1 MSTLVMKF
9 GGTSVGSAEAIR
21 HLLMIVQDAKTQW
34 DNVVVVTSAIR
45 GVTDTLVGLVEAAQ
59 SGDQPAIEGQLELLR
74 HRHRQASRE
83 FIAPD
88 AHPDLI
94 HTIDQQTDEL
104 LAKLNVTLQ
113 AVVSVGV
120 ADGQSRDAVL
130 SMGERLMARILAAI
144 FQVNDI
150 AAASIDA
157 SEMIVTNERF
167 QNAQPLD
174 LPSRG
179 NAQRMIMPLLA
190 DGIVPVVT
198 GYIGAT
204 EAGAVTTFG
213 RGGSD
218 YSGTY
223 LASLL
228 DADEVWIWT
237 DVDGVMSADPRQIK
251 EARVLETISY
261 EEVSEFAHFGAKVLH
276 PRSVE
281 PLVGPAIP
289 LRVCNTFNPSH
300 PGTRIESQDDAQPR
314 YLRAVTSI
322 SGVLVFIPNGGNEQ
336 GAAMLQTV
344 QQTLTRSFSQEAKPI
359 ITVDSH
365 AGHLLC
371 FVVPTTAPRNALANS
386 INYLQAHFTENYVHL
401 NWRVES
407 VAIVA
412 AIGVVDVQQTVQ
424 VLNALKSVKADLL
437 ALGHGSPECTLL
449 VVPSPQALRVMR
461 HLHRM
466 IDAVQMQLYYAEN
479 DPSGVSSTNLPAS
492 RRRQN
497 KKQRGRSE
505 PPQRVIPL

>member
-1 MSTLVMKF
+1 MKF
-9 GGTSVGSAEAIR
+9 GGTSVGSAEAVRQVIS
-21 HLLMIVQDAKTQW
+21 IVKDAKTRW
-34 DNVVVVTSAIR
+34 RNIVVVTSAIR
-45 GVTDTLVGLVEAAQ
+45 GVTDTLVSLVEAAQ

-74 HRHRQASRE
+74 QRHQQAARE
-83 FIAPD
+83 FIDPIEHASLIQTVD
-88 AHPDLI
+88 AQI
-94 HTIDQQTDEL
+94 DEL
-104 LAKLNVTLQ
+104 LSLLHQSLCEVVEKGSADAK
-113 AVVSVGV
+113 A
-120 ADGQSRDAVL
+120 RDAIL
-130 SMGERLMARILAAI
+130 SMGERLMARILSAI
-144 FQVNDI
+144 FTVNDI
-150 AAASIDA
+150 PSAPIDA
-157 SEMIVTNERF
+157 TEMIVTNAQF
-167 QNAQPLD
+167 QNAQPIDEL
-174 LPSRG
+174 SRR
-179 NAQRMIMPLLA
+179 NVHRLIPPLLN
-190 DGIVPVVT
+190 DGLVPVVT

-204 EAGAVTTFG
+204 EQGDVTTFG

-261 EEVSEFAHFGAKVLH
+261 EEVAEFAYFGAKVLH

-281 PLVGPAIP
+281 PLIEPSIP

-300 PGTRIESQDDAQPR
+300 VGTRIQAHNDEQPR
-314 YLRAVTSI
+314 YLRAVTSVG
-322 SGVLVFIPNGGNEQ
+322 GVLVFIPNGGNPHS
-336 GAAMLQTV
+336 ADMLQIV
-344 QQTLTRSFSQEAKPI
+344 QQTLAEAFSQTTKPI

-365 AGHLLC
+365 SGHLLC
-371 FVVPTTAPRNALANS
+371 YVVPTTAPRNALNDS
-386 INYLQAHFTENYVHL
+386 VNRLQTIFTERYVNL

-449 VVPSPQALRVMR
+449 VVPSSQALRVMR

-479 DPSGVSSTNLPAS
+479 APAAVTNIPT
-492 RRRQN
+492 RRKRN
-497 KKQRGRSE
+497 NRQRGRSE